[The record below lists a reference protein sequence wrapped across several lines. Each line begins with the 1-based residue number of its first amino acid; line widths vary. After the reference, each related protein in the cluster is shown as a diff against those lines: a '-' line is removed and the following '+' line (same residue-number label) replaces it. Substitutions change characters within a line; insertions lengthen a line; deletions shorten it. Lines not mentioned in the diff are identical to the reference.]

1 MRSRQ
6 KSYNRLSPTRS
17 PGSKK
22 ARRFPSS
29 EPAGECWEVRLVEA
43 CSTEE
48 TEEVEEKV
56 AVGSAVNSAVGLMA

>member
-1 MRSRQ
+1 
-6 KSYNRLSPTRS
+6 
-17 PGSKK
+17 
-22 ARRFPSS
+22 
-29 EPAGECWEVRLVEA
+29 LVEA